1 MLQRKCRKLQRFF
14 LDWTLVSQC
23 NFKIRQ
29 WYSFAV
35 RGKRKRKISFW
46 HQIYV
51 ILLTKNPF
59 KTYHFCTAGYSGWCI
74 ICEGARLQFDTAAA
88 DTWKCYFKWCFSLLK
103 ACNLARFFCK
113 HVSRHR
119 GMKVRYNKHVTNSRH
134 NDMVA
139 FGPVFDALFR
149 KLHVEN
155 VWVPFF
161 VNLSHLWFHWL
172 IQNLKSI

>member
-1 MLQRKCRKLQRFF
+1 MKE
-14 LDWTLVSQC
+14 
-23 NFKIRQ
+23 
-29 WYSFAV
+29 
-35 RGKRKRKISFW
+35 
-46 HQIYV
+46 
-51 ILLTKNPF
+51 
-59 KTYHFCTAGYSGWCI
+59 SG
-74 ICEGARLQFDTAAA
+74 
-88 DTWKCYFKWCFSLLK
+88 
-103 ACNLARFFCK
+103 CNLIQQPPTHGSAISSDVFLSSKPAIWPDFFCK

-161 VNLSHLWFHWL
+161 VNLSHL
-172 IQNLKSI
+172 